1 MSFKYSI
8 RYTVT
13 ARTELEAV
21 TRAAEL
27 LRTGVSLISIVSTEA
42 IGTYMWAVVMA
53 VSED

>member
-1 MSFKYSI
+1 MKYRI

-21 TRAAEL
+21 TRAAEM
-27 LRTGVSLISIVSTEA
+27 LRKGVSLIGIVSAEP
-42 IGTYMWAVVMA
+42 IGTYMWAVLMS